1 MLRIWWVK
9 RQFQVL
15 HLRVTKYQTLKTFV
29 MESRWL
35 HLSGSLYTPSL
46 HVDTEKLEI
55 NQYYKTFK
63 ILVSFSKKKR
73 KIQRLQVNQIMVC
86 THWRQIILID
96 MWKWDCILWNSM
108 PHGKWKNIIFMVLTW
123 CSRIFLLIF
132 MLAHC
137 IPMLKVKGSS
147 PKLD

>member
-1 MLRIWWVK
+1 
-9 RQFQVL
+9 
-15 HLRVTKYQTLKTFV
+15 

-46 HVDTEKLEI
+46 YVDTEKLEI

-86 THWRQIILID
+86 IH
-96 MWKWDCILWNSM
+96 
-108 PHGKWKNIIFMVLTW
+108 
-123 CSRIFLLIF
+123 
-132 MLAHC
+132 
-137 IPMLKVKGSS
+137 
-147 PKLD
+147 